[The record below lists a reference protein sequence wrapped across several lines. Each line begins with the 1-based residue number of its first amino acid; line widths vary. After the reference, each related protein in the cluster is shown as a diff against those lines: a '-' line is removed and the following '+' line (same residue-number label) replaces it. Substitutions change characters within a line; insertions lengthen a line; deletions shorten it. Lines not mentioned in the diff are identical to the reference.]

1 MQTSHEDR
9 PANARVMSANTR
21 DKSEK
26 GAEEDQ
32 DKQRI
37 SELLNQLELNNEEI
51 YKNKIEIREIKEAI
65 MHAVGAGT
73 GEMVSDDEV
82 EELMGV

>member
-1 MQTSHEDR
+1 M
-9 PANARVMSANTR
+9 
-21 DKSEK
+21 
-26 GAEEDQ
+26 

-37 SELLNQLELNNEEI
+37 GELLNQLELNNEEI

-73 GEMVSDDEV
+73 GEMASEEEVDE
-82 EELMGV
+82 MIGV